1 MTQQQGVAAEL
12 NFLLDDLVDRVPQIR
27 KVVVLSRDGLVMGMS
42 RALGRE
48 DAEYL
53 AALAAGFHSLAAGAR
68 PQLDSGEIRQTMI
81 EMENGLFF
89 VVPAG
94 ANSCLALLSEVGAN
108 AGLVAYEMT
117 MLVKRVGRQLST
129 GLRRGGPGPGAG

>member
-1 MTQQQGVAAEL
+1 MTQQGVGTEL
-12 NFLLDDLVDRVPQIR
+12 NWLLNDLVDRVPQVR
-27 KVVVLSRDGLVMGMS
+27 KVVVLSRDGLVMGSS
-42 RALGRE
+42 RDVSR
-48 DAEYL
+48 DDSEYL
-53 AALAAGFHSLAAGAR
+53 AALAAGFHSLAIGAK
-68 PQLDSGEIRQTMI
+68 PQLDSGEIRQTII
-81 EMENGLFF
+81 EMDKGLFF

-129 GLRRGGPGPGAG
+129 GLRPRGPVPESG

>member
-1 MTQQQGVAAEL
+1 MTQQGVADEL
-12 NFLLDDLVDRVPQIR
+12 NFLLEDLVDRVPQIR

-42 RALGRE
+42 RGVGRE

-53 AALAAGFHSLAAGAR
+53 AALAAGFHSLAIGAR
-68 PQLDSGEIRQTMI
+68 PQLESGEIRQTLV
-81 EMENGLFF
+81 EMEDGLFF

-129 GLRRGGPGPGAG
+129 GIRRGGPAPGPR

>member
-1 MTQQQGVAAEL
+1 MV
-12 NFLLDDLVDRVPQIR
+12 
-27 KVVVLSRDGLVMGMS
+27 
-42 RALGRE
+42 
-48 DAEYL
+48 
-53 AALAAGFHSLAAGAR
+53 
-68 PQLDSGEIRQTMI
+68 

>member
-1 MTQQQGVAAEL
+1 MTQQGVAAEL

-27 KVVVLSRDGLVMGMS
+27 KVVVLSRDGLVMGKS
-42 RALGRE
+42 RGVGRE

-53 AALAAGFHSLAAGAR
+53 AALAAGFHSLAIGAK
-68 PQLDSGEIRQTMI
+68 PQLESGEIRQTLI
-81 EMENGLFF
+81 EMDQGLFF

-94 ANSCLALLSEVGAN
+94 ANRCLALLSEVGAN

-129 GLRRGGPGPGAG
+129 GIRQSAAGPGPR

>member
-1 MTQQQGVAAEL
+1 MTQQGVAAEL

-42 RALGRE
+42 RGVGRE

-53 AALAAGFHSLAAGAR
+53 AALAAGFHSLAIGAK
-68 PQLDSGEIRQTMI
+68 PQLESGEVRQALI
-81 EMENGLFF
+81 EMDDGLFF

-129 GLRRGGPGPGAG
+129 GLRRAGPGPGPR

>member
-1 MTQQQGVAAEL
+1 MTQQGVAAEL
-12 NFLLDDLVDRVPQIR
+12 SFLLDDLVDRVPQIR
-27 KVVVLSRDGLVMGMS
+27 KVVVLSRDGLVMGKS
-42 RALGRE
+42 RGVGRE

-53 AALAAGFHSLAAGAR
+53 AALAAGFHSLANGAR
-68 PQLDSGEIRQTMI
+68 PQLESGEIRQTLI
-81 EMENGLFF
+81 EMDQGLFF

-129 GLRRGGPGPGAG
+129 GIRQSAAGPGPR

>member
-1 MTQQQGVAAEL
+1 MSGQGTTNEL
-12 NFLLDDLVDRVPQIR
+12 NWLLDDLVDRVPQIR

-42 RALGRE
+42 RGVGRE
-48 DAEYL
+48 DSEYL
-53 AALAAGFHSLAAGAR
+53 AALAAGFHSLAIGAR
-68 PQLDSGEIRQTMI
+68 PQLDSGEVRQTMI
-81 EMENGLFF
+81 EMERGLFF

-117 MLVKRVGRQLST
+117 MLVKRVGKQLST
-129 GLRRGGPGPGAG
+129 GLRHPGPGPGSG

>member
-1 MTQQQGVAAEL
+1 M
-12 NFLLDDLVDRVPQIR
+12 DD
-27 KVVVLSRDGLVMGMS
+27 
-42 RALGRE
+42 
-48 DAEYL
+48 
-53 AALAAGFHSLAAGAR
+53 
-68 PQLDSGEIRQTMI
+68 
-81 EMENGLFF
+81 GLFF

-129 GLRRGGPGPGAG
+129 GLRQSGPGPGTR

>member
-1 MTQQQGVAAEL
+1 MTQQVAAEL

-42 RALGRE
+42 RGVGRE

-53 AALAAGFHSLAAGAR
+53 AALAAGFYSLAVGAK
-68 PQLDSGEIRQTMI
+68 PQLESGEVRQTLV

-94 ANSCLALLSEVGAN
+94 ANSCLALISDVNAN

-129 GLRRGGPGPGAG
+129 GLRQGGPGRGHR

>member
-1 MTQQQGVAAEL
+1 MTQQGVAADL
-12 NFLLDDLVDRVPQIR
+12 NWLLDDLVTRVPQVR
-27 KVVVLSRDGLVMGMS
+27 KVVVLSRDGLVMGAS
-42 RALGRE
+42 RGVGRE

-53 AALAAGFHSLAAGAR
+53 AALSAGFHSLAVGAR
-68 PQLDSGEIRQTMI
+68 PQLESGEVRQTLI
-81 EMENGLFF
+81 EMDEGLFF

-94 ANSCLALLSEVGAN
+94 ANSCLALLSEAGAN

-129 GLRRGGPGPGAG
+129 GLRQEVPGAGPG